1 MIAMPTQPYLIDGVR
16 VPGVTTILS
25 RFKESGGLVH
35 WAWKLGMQGIDY
47 REVRDTAADAGT
59 IAHDMMECWVR
70 GRTFDPAKHDA
81 NLVAVARP
89 AFSAFLTWAEQSKF
103 TIAESEVP
111 LVSKQYR
118 FGGTR
123 DAILIDGKRAIGD
136 WKTSNNVYPEYL
148 CQLGAYA
155 ILDEENGGKIEGGFH
170 LLRFSKQEKPDDPVQ
185 FTHYYWSQLD
195 KAKKAFLLMRELYDV
210 MADLK
215 RFAK

>member
-1 MIAMPTQPYLIDGVR
+1 MEG
-16 VPGVTTILS
+16 
-25 RFKESGGLVH
+25 K
-35 WAWKLGMQGIDY
+35 DY
-47 REVRDTAADAGT
+47 RQVRDTAADAGT

-70 GRTFDPAKHDA
+70 GRAFEPSKYEAA
-81 NLVAVARP
+81 LVAMAQP
-89 AFSAFLTWAEQSKF
+89 AFNAFLSWAQQSKF
-103 TIAESEVP
+103 CIAESEVP
-111 LVSKQYR
+111 LISKAHR

-123 DAILIDGKRAIGD
+123 DAILIDGKRSLGD
-136 WKTSNNVYPEYL
+136 WKTSNSIYPEYL
-148 CQLGAYA
+148 CQLGAYQ

-195 KAKKAFLLMRELYDV
+195 KAKRAFLLMRELYDL